1 MATSQSWISACSIA
15 LLSLMK
21 TCIIFVPLPPL
32 SVYVVTVICPWVS
45 GDHKNLTHH
54 LMEFTTQCILCWC
67 LLLEE
72 FQPIFFDKKGPS
84 NILADT
90 LSHVPL
96 SQTERESPR
105 ATSMADAPL
114 AKCLYLYPLQVEFP
128 YSNPYDQAVLAN
140 SQSTSMV
147 TSNAYDQVVLAN
159 DLPMQA
165 QMTPQTKRSHMV
177 PKKKPSWTTQP
188 LMTKVAYHFTILH
201 YICISNT
208 VSPSFNS
215 WYKS

>member
-1 MATSQSWISACSIA
+1 ML
-15 LLSLMK
+15 LLSFAHGCQEIIK
-21 TCIIFVPLPPL
+21 TLPITSWSLPPNASSVGAFYWKNFSL
-32 SVYVVTVICPWVS
+32 SFS
-45 GDHKNLTHH
+45 
-54 LMEFTTQCILCWC
+54 
-67 LLLEE
+67 
-72 FQPIFFDKKGPS
+72 S
-84 NILADT
+84 
-90 LSHVPL
+90 
-96 SQTERESPR
+96 
-105 ATSMADAPL
+105 
-114 AKCLYLYPLQVEFP
+114 VEFP

-215 WYKS
+215 WYKSWTNMSWRIGADICLCATSKGNTIKSVS